1 MTTTGWLATGLDLL
15 LPAICPL
22 CQSAPGA
29 ALCADCQNAL
39 EPVED
44 PCPWCAAPHG
54 AVDCPICRHRG
65 FPHIVATRCAW
76 LYSGACRRLITRAK
90 AEARPAAVRACA
102 ELMPVP
108 AVAHDS
114 RCVVVVVPPAPG
126 RRPGPHLGSALAA
139 AYARRNGL
147 RAVAALTV
155 TRLAEEQHRLGLSER
170 RANVADLFACRGPA
184 PERVVLIDDLI
195 TTGATAAAAAAAL
208 QSGGCRRIELVA
220 LARTPR
226 ARTP

>member
-15 LPAICPL
+15 LPAVCPL
-22 CQSAPGA
+22 CLSEPGTD
-29 ALCADCQNAL
+29 LCADCRSDL
-39 EPVED
+39 EAAED
-44 PCPWCAAPHG
+44 PCPWCAAPNG
-54 AVDCPICRHRG
+54 AVDCPSCRHRG
-65 FPHIVATRCAW
+65 FAHIGATRCAW

-102 ELMPVP
+102 DLMPVP
-108 AVAHDS
+108 ATAHDP
-114 RCVVVVVPPAPG
+114 RCVVVAVPPAPG

-147 RAVAALTV
+147 RRVAALTV
-155 TRLAEEQHRLGLSER
+155 TRLADEQHRLGLSER
-170 RANVADLFACRGPA
+170 RANVADLFVCRGPA
-184 PERVVLIDDLI
+184 PERVILIDDLI

-208 QSGGCRRIELVA
+208 QAAGCRRIELVA

-226 ARTP
+226 ARAP